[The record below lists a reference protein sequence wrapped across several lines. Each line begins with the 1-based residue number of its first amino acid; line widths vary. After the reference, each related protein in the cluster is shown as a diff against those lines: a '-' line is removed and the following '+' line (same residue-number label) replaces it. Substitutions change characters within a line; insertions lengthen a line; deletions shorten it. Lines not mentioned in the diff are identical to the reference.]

1 METFMEMERLKLVLG
16 EKGDENSRWE
26 DQCKQRCRGGER
38 SWGDMRGP
46 SDGSMGHKRQTD

>member
-1 METFMEMERLKLVLG
+1 MKMERLKLVLG